1 MTNWPTL
8 LLALVVSNA
17 AFTIQLRLSPQT
29 IGSGPEVLGDNAPH
43 FTQGSNTADWW
54 RYSRINVARV
64 WSPPGIV
71 EDVGDALRSL
81 RRARK
86 RMVKTVARSCCSHP
100 QRGQATTTATASSIW
115 RTTPCGETTMSR
127 LAASMPYRNRN
138 RYCQCCSCFSA
149 VGWGG
154 ESNDELPRL
163 W

>member
-1 MTNWPTL
+1 L

-81 RRARK
+81 RRASK
-86 RMVKTVARSCCSHP
+86 EDGEDSGPQLLLAPAARP
-100 QRGQATTTATASSIW
+100 GDYNGDGVVNLADYTLW
-115 RTTPCGETTMSR
+115 RD
-127 LAASMPYRNRN
+127 
-138 RYCQCCSCFSA
+138 
-149 VGWGG
+149 
-154 ESNDELPRL
+154 NDESVSSFHAVPEPQSLLPVLLMLLGGRL
-163 W
+163 GGRVQ